1 MHELSI
7 CQGLLRQVQKI
18 ATDNNAQSVELIK
31 LRIGGLSGVEPPL
44 LERAFEIARA
54 GTIASEAVLEIEEG
68 PVVVKCRECG
78 ASSAVVVNRLLCEY
92 CGDWR
97 VSVTEGEELLLLSV
111 EIETFNRE

>member
-1 MHELSI
+1 MHELSV
-7 CQGLLRQVQKI
+7 CQGLLRQVRQI
-18 ATDNNAQSVELIK
+18 AADNNGQSVTLIK

-54 GTIASEAVLEIEEG
+54 GTIAAQAELEIEAG

-78 ASSAVVVNRLLCEY
+78 ASSAVTVNRLLCET

-97 VSVTEGEELLLLSV
+97 VTVTEGEELLLLSV
-111 EIETFNRE
+111 EIETFDRE

>member
-7 CQGLLRQVQKI
+7 CQGLIRQVQQV
-18 ATDNNAQSVELIK
+18 AADNNARSVELIR

-54 GTIASEAVLEIEEG
+54 GTIAAEAGLEIEQG
-68 PVVVKCRECG
+68 PIVVKCQDCG
-78 ASSAVVVNRLLCEY
+78 ASSTVAVNRLLCQY

-97 VSVTEGEELLLLSV
+97 VNVTEGEEMLLLSV
-111 EIETFNRE
+111 EIET